1 MHDWN
6 RYVCEH
12 LRLAD
17 MKDDRKEKIIREL
30 ACQMEEL
37 YLEAL
42 AAASSEDE
50 ALRQAERQIGD
61 WEPLSV
67 ELSRAERP
75 TQTAAAG
82 QRIRRFEEE
91 IRLKG
96 KGWLMVSDIWRDL
109 RYGLRVLRGNPGF
122 AAVAIFSLAL
132 GIGLNSTIF
141 CLVDRLI
148 LQPLPVDHPDEMAL
162 IKIRTEKGGM
172 SRSLPYPQ
180 YLELRNQ
187 CKTLSGIV
195 GMQRHGAVLT
205 GGEVSELLSTQYVTR
220 NYFSVLGVKA
230 QLGRVFRDDDMDKV
244 EPVVVISYGLW
255 QRHFG
260 GDLGIVGKAIELTKR
275 KVTVI
280 GIAPRGFGGVQRPA
294 TTTDVWYP
302 AEASVTN
309 LSGPRAEEFEL
320 MGRVAAGVPVMGAQV
335 EVDTIVRRLV
345 PSNPTA
351 DKILGAIV
359 TLEAEDYFRGFAVL
373 GFLLMA
379 ITGLVLLIACVN
391 VSNLLLARSQA
402 RRKEI
407 AIRLALGGSRLRLIR
422 QLLTESLVLS
432 LAAAALGLLLTRWA
446 IQALPALLPPMP
458 MRIFPEISPDIRVVV
473 FAIALAFLTT
483 LIFALIPTLHA
494 SRLNLVSLLNESPG
508 TGQSGGRYLGRNA
521 LVVGQLCIS
530 LVLLTQSGLL
540 MKSFVRSLQA
550 DVGFEK
556 KNMLL
561 AQFALGIYA
570 YDGNQARAFCQ
581 TLQERVQAL
590 PGVKQVSFAGRF
602 PLSLS
607 GGGRAQQV
615 FFPGEQ
621 VPQTIK
627 YNAVGPNYF
636 QTMGTRILR
645 GRDFTSQD
653 FGSNGKVVLV
663 SEAFARRFW
672 PEKDP
677 LGQVIRIGDPPQ
689 VDAATI
695 IGVVQ
700 DGAVIRIGEDPQPYM
715 YLPLVRGYANEL
727 TMLVETAGDPGALA
741 TAFRQTV
748 HTIDK
753 SVSPL
758 LMSTLKETLRQGLYD
773 REMMVTFIGSFGL
786 LGLMLASF
794 GLYGIVSYTFSQR
807 TREIG
812 LRMALGAQQSDALR
826 MVLQHGLRL
835 ALLGTAIGIPI
846 ALAVS
851 YSLGSVL
858 YQVSPADPTTLA
870 GTALLL
876 AAVALLAS
884 YIPARRATKVDP
896 MVALRHQ

>member
-1 MHDWN
+1 MRTLWQDIRHGFK
-6 RYVCEH
+6 
-12 LRLAD
+12 LLA
-17 MKDDRKEKIIREL
+17 K
-30 ACQMEEL
+30 
-37 YLEAL
+37 
-42 AAASSEDE
+42 
-50 ALRQAERQIGD
+50 
-61 WEPLSV
+61 
-67 ELSRAERP
+67 
-75 TQTAAAG
+75 
-82 QRIRRFEEE
+82 
-91 IRLKG
+91 
-96 KGWLMVSDIWRDL
+96 
-109 RYGLRVLRGNPGF
+109 NPGF
-122 AAVAIFSLAL
+122 TAVAIFSLAL

-141 CLVDRLI
+141 CLVDRII
-148 LQPLPVDHPDEMAL
+148 LQPLPVDHPGELAL
-162 IKIRTEKGGM
+162 IKIRTEKGRM
-172 SRSLPYPQ
+172 STSLPYPE

-187 CKTLSGIV
+187 CKSLSGIV

-205 GGEVSELLSTQYVTR
+205 GGEVSELLPTQYVTR

-230 QLGRVFRDDDMDKV
+230 QLGRVFRDDDKNPA
-244 EPVVVISYGLW
+244 EPVVVLSHGLW

-260 GDLGIVGKAIELTKR
+260 GDPGIVGKTIELTKR
-275 KVTVI
+275 NVTVI
-280 GIAPRGFGGVQRPA
+280 GIAPKGFGGVQRPA

-302 AEASVTN
+302 ADGSRAI
-309 LSGPRAEEFEL
+309 LSGPRAEEFDL
-320 MGRVAAGVPVMGAQV
+320 MGRVAAGVQLMGAQA

-345 PSNPTA
+345 PSNPAA

-373 GFLLMA
+373 GFLVMA
-379 ITGLVLLIACVN
+379 ITGLILLIACVN

-407 AIRLALGGSRLRLIR
+407 AIRLALGGSRLRLTR

-432 LAAAALGLLLTRWA
+432 LAAAAFGLLLTRWA

-458 MRIFPEISPDIRVVV
+458 MRVLPEISPDIRVVG
-473 FAIALAFLTT
+473 FAIGLAFLTT
-483 LIFALIPTLHA
+483 LIFALIPALHA

-508 TGQSGGRYLGRNA
+508 TGQGGRRYPGRSA

-561 AQFALGIYA
+561 AQFVLGIYA

-581 TLQERVQAL
+581 TLQEHVQAL
-590 PGVKQVSFAGRF
+590 PGVKQVSFARRF

-607 GGGRAQQV
+607 GGGIRQQV
-615 FFPGEQ
+615 FLPGEKT
-621 VPQTIK
+621 PQDIR
-627 YNAVGPNYF
+627 YNMVGQNYF

-645 GRDFTSQD
+645 GRDFTPPD
-653 FGSNGKVVLV
+653 FESNAKVVLV

-672 PEKDP
+672 PSEDP
-677 LGQVIRIGDPPQ
+677 LGQVIHIGDPSKPELS
-689 VDAATI
+689 TI

-700 DGAVIRIGEDPQPYM
+700 DGPVIRIGEDPQPYM
-715 YLPLVRGYANEL
+715 YLPLVRGFDGEL
-727 TMLVETAGDPGALA
+727 TMLVETAGDSGALA
-741 TAFRQTV
+741 SAFRQTV
-748 HTIDK
+748 RTIDK

-773 REMMVTFIGSFGL
+773 REMMVTFMGAFGL

-812 LRMALGAQQSDALR
+812 LRMALGAQRSDALR
-826 MVLQHGLRL
+826 MVLRHGLRL

-846 ALAVS
+846 ALVVS
-851 YSLGSVL
+851 YSLGSAL
-858 YQVSPADPTTLA
+858 YQVSPADPTALA

-876 AAVALLAS
+876 VAVALLAS

>member
-1 MHDWN
+1 MHDWIQ
-6 RYVCEH
+6 YVREH

-37 YLEAL
+37 YLDAL
-42 AAASSEDE
+42 ATASSEDE
-50 ALRQAERQIGD
+50 ALRQADRQIGD
-61 WEPLSV
+61 WELLAV
-67 ELSRAERP
+67 EVSRAERP
-75 TQTAAAG
+75 AQTAAAG
-82 QRIRRFEEE
+82 QRIQRFEEE

-96 KGWLMVSDIWRDL
+96 KGWLMVSDILRDL
-109 RYGLRVLRGNPGF
+109 RFALRMLRGSPGF
-122 AAVAIFSLAL
+122 TAVAVFSLAL

-141 CLVDRLI
+141 CLVDRVI
-148 LQPLPVDHPDEMAL
+148 LQPLPVDRPGELAL
-162 IKIRTEKGGM
+162 IKIRTENRGL
-172 SRSLPYPQ
+172 SRSLPYPE

-187 CKTLSGIV
+187 CKSLSGIV

-205 GGEVSELLSTQYVTR
+205 GGEMSELLSTQYVTR

-230 QLGRVFRDDDMDKV
+230 QLGRVFRDDDKDTV
-244 EPVVVISYGLW
+244 DPVVVISHGLW

-260 GDLGIVGKAIELTKR
+260 GDPGVIGKTIELTKR
-275 KVTVI
+275 NVTVV
-280 GIAPRGFGGVQRPA
+280 GIAPEGFGGIQRPF

-302 AEASVTN
+302 AESAGAN
-309 LSGPRAEEFEL
+309 LSGPRAEEFDV
-320 MGRVAAGVPVMGAQV
+320 MGRVAAGVTLARVQA
-335 EVDTIVRRLV
+335 EVDSIVRRLV
-345 PSNPTA
+345 PSNPSA
-351 DKILGAIV
+351 DKILGATV
-359 TLEAEDYFRGFAVL
+359 TFEAEDYYRGFATL

-432 LAAAALGLLLTRWA
+432 LAAAAFGLLLTRWA

-458 MRIFPEISPDIRVVV
+458 MRVFPEISPDMRVVG
-473 FAIALAFLTT
+473 FAIGLAFLTT

-494 SRLNLVSLLNESPG
+494 SKLNLVSLLNESPG
-508 TGQSGGRYLGRNA
+508 TGQSGGRYRGLNA

-530 LVLLTQSGLL
+530 LVLLTQSALL
-540 MKSFVRSLQA
+540 IKSFVRSLQA

-561 AQFALGIYA
+561 AQFALGMYA
-570 YDGNQARAFCQ
+570 YDADRARAFFQ
-581 TLQERVQAL
+581 NLQERVQAL
-590 PGVKQVSFAGRF
+590 PGVKQVSIAGRF

-607 GGGRAQQV
+607 GGGRIQQV
-615 FFPGEQ
+615 SFPGEQ
-621 VPQTIK
+621 ASQTIK

-653 FGSNGKVVLV
+653 FGSAGKVILV
-663 SEAFARRFW
+663 SEAFARRYW
-672 PEKDP
+672 PDKDP

-689 VDAATI
+689 EYAATI

-741 TAFRQTV
+741 SAFRQTV

-753 SVSPL
+753 SVSPF
-758 LMSTLKETLRQGLYD
+758 LMSTLKETLRQGLYE
-773 REMMVTFIGSFGL
+773 REMTITFVGSFGL

-794 GLYGIVSYTFSQR
+794 GLYGIVSYTSSQR

-826 MVLQHGLRL
+826 MVLRHGLRL

-846 ALAVS
+846 ALLVS
-851 YSLGSVL
+851 YSLGSAL
-858 YQVSPADPTTLA
+858 YQVSPADPAALV

-876 AAVALLAS
+876 VTVALLAS
-884 YIPARRATKVDP
+884 FIPALRATKVDP